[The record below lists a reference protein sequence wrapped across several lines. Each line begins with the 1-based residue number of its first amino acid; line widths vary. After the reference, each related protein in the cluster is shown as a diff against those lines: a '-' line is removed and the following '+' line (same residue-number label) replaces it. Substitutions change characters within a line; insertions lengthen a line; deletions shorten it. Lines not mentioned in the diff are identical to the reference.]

1 MLSRRNALRFST
13 LIAGALVLAACAP
26 PPSGSTT
33 PASTAAPAAG
43 ATEPAATESAGA
55 APAASGEAITI
66 VHWQHHSD
74 ARAKVVQ
81 ALAKEF
87 EAANPGI
94 KIDFQSIPYNDFFQ
108 KIGPSLEAGT
118 GPDVFQIPGPLVR
131 EFYDRD
137 QLASVPESVYLAA
150 DIEKDFLPWTVSLL
164 KQGGNYVGLPTD
176 VQPFVVFYN
185 DAMFKEA
192 GLDPS
197 KTLETWDEFTEA
209 AVKLTKRDGDV
220 LTQVGWDSSDVYQ
233 MYWAMPMITFDKGWV
248 DSSTLK
254 VTYNNDEGVA
264 MWQWMTDLIT
274 KHKVDSPEFL
284 AGQQKFAL
292 GKAAM
297 DFHEYVYAGTLAQT
311 APDLQYSI
319 HLPPHGPGRPAT
331 TGGTNWSYVVS
342 KQSKNAEAAWNWVK
356 FLTSAEAQKQWV
368 LGGGELPSRVALYED
383 AELKAKPQIAQ
394 AFEAMQVVK
403 PFNDFGWDDVY
414 AIHQG
419 IWDNVV
425 LKGVDVKTA
434 VADAATAEEKL
445 YADKKLKPS
454 P

>member
-1 MLSRRNALRFST
+1 M
-13 LIAGALVLAACAP
+13 
-26 PPSGSTT
+26 
-33 PASTAAPAAG
+33 
-43 ATEPAATESAGA
+43 
-55 APAASGEAITI
+55 
-66 VHWQHHSD
+66 
-74 ARAKVVQ
+74 
-81 ALAKEF
+81 
-87 EAANPGI
+87 
-94 KIDFQSIPYNDFFQ
+94 
-108 KIGPSLEAGT
+108 
-118 GPDVFQIPGPLVR
+118 
-131 EFYDRD
+131 
-137 QLASVPESVYLAA
+137 
-150 DIEKDFLPWTVSLL
+150 
-164 KQGGNYVGLPTD
+164 GLPTD

-197 KTLETWDEFTEA
+197 KTLETWDDFTAA
-209 AVKLTKRDGDV
+209 AVKLTKRDGDT
-220 LTQVGWDSSDVYQ
+220 LTQAGWDSSDSYQ

-248 DSSTLK
+248 DPATLK
-254 VTYNNDEGVA
+254 VTYNNDQGVA

-319 HLPPHGPGRPAT
+319 HLPPHSADRPAT

-342 KQSKNAEAAWNWVK
+342 KQSKHAEAAWNWIK
-356 FLTSAEAQKQWV
+356 FLTSAEAQKKWV
-368 LGGGELPSRVALYED
+368 LGGGELPSRTALYND
-383 AELKAKPQIAQ
+383 ADLKSKPQVAQ
-394 AFEAMQVVK
+394 AFSAMQVVK

-425 LKGVDVKTA
+425 LKSMDVKTA

-445 YADKKLKPS
+445 YVDKKLKPS
-454 P
+454 S